1 MKIRILY
8 YVTDRLINNSLTD
21 HFVNS
26 YNVIIMIIIIMRNVA
41 SIADG
46 RGAWLRLGR
55 QNVDVHNNTSRH
67 NIIRAI
73 SGRCLDFL
81 WRPDRKFG
89 DRPIRGSR

>member
-1 MKIRILY
+1 
-8 YVTDRLINNSLTD
+8 
-21 HFVNS
+21 
-26 YNVIIMIIIIMRNVA
+26 MRNVA

>member
-1 MKIRILY
+1 MYTIPRFKLLLKIRILY

-46 RGAWLRLGR
+46 RGAWLRLER
-55 QNVDVHNNTSRH
+55 QNIDVHINTSRH
-67 NIIRAI
+67 ILYTLYPV
-73 SGRCLDFL
+73 GV
-81 WRPDRKFG
+81 
-89 DRPIRGSR
+89 